1 MGQLLWSLFTTSWP
15 QAAMRGH
22 IMALSG
28 LWAALLM
35 MVVIGV
41 VQGQDYGG
49 TMQCQCECASDC
61 TSGDPVTCD
70 CPEPAFAC
78 APGFTQVCPL
88 TAGACP
94 AGMSPKCPGGG
105 APPTTTTTTT
115 TTPAPPA
122 LVTEQFDIGLVK
134 CGKVKYQCKMTATFM
149 DDCSSVTKVVPSCSP
164 KKSKCTKGV
173 NVNFDAS
180 NGCSISGKYKN
191 TGKKQ
196 SFSGLSIDGFVTAAP
211 TTIPPT
217 TTAGP
222 TAAPGETQG
231 CQCMPDFLIY
241 WLQAVPASHSAD
253 YTCACLP
260 DAAML

>member
-1 MGQLLWSLFTTSWP
+1 MGTTRWP
-15 QAAMRGH
+15 AMRGH
-22 IMALSG
+22 SMALTG
-28 LWAALLM
+28 LSVALLLAALTTVHSQDM
-35 MVVIGV
+35 MS
-41 VQGQDYGG
+41 G

-61 TSGDPVTCD
+61 TSGDSVICD

-88 TAGACP
+88 DAGACP
-94 AGMSPKCPGGG
+94 AGMSPKCPGGW

-122 LVTEQFDIGLVK
+122 LVTEQFDIGQVK

-222 TAAPGETQG
+222 TPRTTLA
-231 CQCMPDFLIY
+231 
-241 WLQAVPASHSAD
+241 PASQTLLCSEGI
-253 YTCACLP
+253 TP
-260 DAAML
+260 TN

>member
-1 MGQLLWSLFTTSWP
+1 
-15 QAAMRGH
+15 MRGH
-22 IMALSG
+22 SMALSG
-28 LWAALLM
+28 LWAALLLLM
-35 MVVIGV
+35 ALVA
-41 VQGQDYGG
+41 VQGQDYSG
-49 TMQCQCECASDC
+49 TMQCQCECGSDC
-61 TSGDPVTCD
+61 TSGDSVTCD

-88 TAGACP
+88 DAGACP
-94 AGMSPKCPGGG
+94 TGMSPKCPGGG

-122 LVTEQFDIGLVK
+122 MVTGEVVDIGQVK
-134 CGKVKYQCKMTATFM
+134 CGKVKYQCKMTVTYM
-149 DDCSSVTKVVPSCSP
+149 DDCSTVSKVSPSCTP

-173 NVNFDAS
+173 SVSIETA
-180 NGCSISGKYKN
+180 NGCTVTGKYKN

-196 SFSGLSIDGFVTAAP
+196 SMSGLAIDGFVTAPP
-211 TTIPPT
+211 TTTAMP

-253 YTCACLP
+253 YACSCLP

>member
-1 MGQLLWSLFTTSWP
+1 MGQLLRSLFTTSWP
-15 QAAMRGH
+15 EAAMRGH

-41 VQGQDYGG
+41 VQGQDYSG

-122 LVTEQFDIGLVK
+122 IIAETVDIGQVK
-134 CGKVKYQCKMTATFM
+134 CGKVKYQCKMTVTYM
-149 DDCSSVTKVVPSCSP
+149 DDCSTVSKVT
-164 KKSKCTKGV
+164 
-173 NVNFDAS
+173 
-180 NGCSISGKYKN
+180 GKYKN

-196 SFSGLSIDGFVTAAP
+196 SMSGLGIDGFVTAAP
-211 TTIPPT
+211 TTTAIP

-253 YTCACLP
+253 FACSCLP
-260 DAAML
+260 DTAML

>member
-1 MGQLLWSLFTTSWP
+1 MGQLLWALFTTRWP
-15 QAAMRGH
+15 AMRGH
-22 IMALSG
+22 SMALSG
-28 LWAALLM
+28 LSVALLLAALPRVHSQDM
-35 MVVIGV
+35 MS
-41 VQGQDYGG
+41 G
-49 TMQCQCECASDC
+49 TMQCQCSCASDC
-61 TSGDPVTCD
+61 TSGDSVTCD
-70 CPEPAFAC
+70 CPEPAYAC

-88 TAGACP
+88 DAGACP

-122 LVTEQFDIGLVK
+122 LVTEQFDIGQVK

-164 KKSKCTKGV
+164 KKSKCIKGV

-217 TTAGP
+217 TK
-222 TAAPGETQG
+222 G

>member
-1 MGQLLWSLFTTSWP
+1 MGTAILSARNLLTGFLLIARTSQLLWALFTTSWP
-15 QAAMRGH
+15 EAAMRGH
-22 IMALSG
+22 SMALSG
-28 LWAALLM
+28 LWAAFLM
-35 MVVIGV
+35 TVVTGV
-41 VQGQDYGG
+41 VQGQDYSGN
-49 TMQCQCECASDC
+49 MQCECECASDC

-88 TAGACP
+88 SAGACP

-115 TTPAPPA
+115 TTQAPPA
-122 LVTEQFDIGLVK
+122 IISETVNIGQVK
-134 CGKVKYQCKMTATFM
+134 CGKVKYQCKMTVTHM
-149 DDCSSVTKVVPSCSP
+149 DDCSMVSKVTPSCSP

-173 NVNFDAS
+173 NVSIDTA
-180 NGCSISGKYKN
+180 NGCTVTGKYKN

-196 SFSGLSIDGFVTAAP
+196 SMSGLAIDGFVTEAP
-211 TTIPPT
+211 TTTAIP

-231 CQCMPDFLIY
+231 DF
-241 WLQAVPASHSAD
+241 
-253 YTCACLP
+253 
-260 DAAML
+260 

>member
-1 MGQLLWSLFTTSWP
+1 MGTTCWP
-15 QAAMRGH
+15 GMRGH
-22 IMALSG
+22 SMALSG
-28 LWAALLM
+28 LWAALLLLM
-35 MVVIGV
+35 ALVA
-41 VQGQDYGG
+41 VQGQDYSG
-49 TMQCQCECASDC
+49 TMQCQCECGSDC
-61 TSGDPVTCD
+61 TSGDSVTCD

-88 TAGACP
+88 DAGACP
-94 AGMSPKCPGGG
+94 TGMSPKCPGGG
-105 APPTTTTTTT
+105 APPTTTT
-115 TTPAPPA
+115 PAPPA
-122 LVTEQFDIGLVK
+122 MVTGEVVDIGQVK
-134 CGKVKYQCKMTATFM
+134 CGKVKYQCKMTVTYM
-149 DDCSSVTKVVPSCSP
+149 DDCSTVSKVSPSCTP

-173 NVNFDAS
+173 SVSIETA
-180 NGCSISGKYKN
+180 NGCTVTGKYKN

-196 SFSGLSIDGFVTAAP
+196 SMSGLAIDGFVTAPP
-211 TTIPPT
+211 TTTAMP

-253 YTCACLP
+253 YACSCLP